1 MRMRTILCTVLAL
14 MAISVGTANAIGLD
28 YYQTLVTK
36 QQLAA
41 SGQSHVFDMHYY
53 EDGNLLIV
61 ANYQTDT
68 TAGEGVLEFAGK
80 TFDAALGNRKGNG
93 GSRYRLKNYR
103 NAILAKLDEQ
113 GEILWSVVD
122 STFDYDVSAS
132 AIMPTKNGGAIFAEK
147 GKDAEGRYWTY
158 INLYS
163 NTGQFLDGGYVMAD
177 FEQKPFM
184 TKEPKDSYSWTGLV
198 QDSVGN
204 TYLVGYQAGDLI
216 PRANKDT
223 VRARTT
229 MWDGEGS
236 QKSKYANTVILKY
249 DKNMFFA
256 GATSYIEGL
265 VYDRPS
271 GIHYE
276 NDKLYVAGVYKNA
289 TDSGFYAAWYN
300 TNLELEDI
308 QYHPVTGSINLQQT
322 KFVDGKIYI
331 CGGLGKN
338 GSITIGE
345 KTITTEATINNSGF
359 VYIINQADGQAIDFA
374 VKNDVF
380 GLTIAAYPE
389 EDGVVAYYY
398 GPMGKNMALH
408 YDADMNLLKQ
418 DTIATGGGSS
428 ITTCVARTADATQTA
443 VGLRAN
449 RNSEFDLLSN
459 KMQPD
464 NTNWY
469 SVVATLSKNGKMGCE
484 NIKADN
490 EKAVKFIENGQLFI
504 RYNGKVYNILGY

>member
-1 MRMRTILCTVLAL
+1 MRKRTIFSTVLAL
-14 MAISVGTANAIGLD
+14 MAISVGSANAIGLD

-36 QQLAA
+36 QNAA
-41 SGQSHVFDMHYY
+41 PSGQSHVFDMHYY
-53 EDGNLLIV
+53 EDGSLLLV

-68 TAGEGVLEFAGK
+68 TAGDGILEFAGK

-113 GEILWSVVD
+113 GEISWSVVD
-122 STFDYDVSAS
+122 STFDYDLSAS

-184 TKEPKDSYSWTGLV
+184 TKEPKDSYAWIELT
-198 QDSVGN
+198 QDTVGN

-229 MWDGEGS
+229 TWDGEGS
-236 QKSKYANTVILKY
+236 QKSSFANTVILKY

-256 GATSYIEGL
+256 GATSYIEDL
-265 VYDRPS
+265 VYDRPN

-276 NDKLYVAGVYKNA
+276 NGKLYVAGVYGKENEN
-289 TDSGFYAAWYN
+289 GFYAARYN

-308 QYHPVTGSINLQQT
+308 QYHPVTGSINQQQT
-322 KFVDGKIYI
+322 KFINGKIYI

-338 GSITIGE
+338 GSITIGD
-345 KTITTEATINNSGF
+345 KTINTGDQNNNNGLIY
-359 VYIINQADGQAIDFA
+359 VINQADGQALTAA
-374 VKNDVF
+374 VKDDVF

-398 GPMGKNMALH
+398 GPMGKNIVLH

-418 DTIATGGGSS
+418 DTIATGGGLS
-428 ITTCVARTADATQTA
+428 ITTCVARTADGTQTA
-443 VGLRAN
+443 LGLRPQASSDFDMLGIKL
-449 RNSEFDLLSN
+449 RPNS
-459 KMQPD
+459 
-464 NTNWY
+464 TNWY
-469 SVVATLSKNGKMGCE
+469 SVVATLSENGKMGCE

-504 RYNGKVYNILGY
+504 RYKGKVYNILGY

>member
-1 MRMRTILCTVLAL
+1 MRKFLLSSLAL
-14 MAISVGTANAIGLD
+14 VAVSISSVNAIGLD

-36 QQLAA
+36 QDAA
-41 SGQSHVFDMHYY
+41 PAGQSHVFDMHYY
-53 EDGNLLIV
+53 DDGNLLIL

-68 TAGEGVLEFAGK
+68 TAGDGILEFAGK
-80 TFDAALGNRKGNG
+80 TFEAALGNRKGNG
-93 GSRYRLKNYR
+93 GSRYRLKSYR
-103 NAILAKLDEQ
+103 NAIFAKLNNE
-113 GEILWSVVD
+113 GELLWSVVD
-122 STFDYDVSAS
+122 STFDYDLAAS

-158 INLYS
+158 INVYS
-163 NTGQFLDGGYVMAD
+163 NTGQFLDGGYVLAD
-177 FEQKPFM
+177 YEQKPFM
-184 TKEPKDSYSWTGLV
+184 TKEPKDSYAWTGLV
-198 QDSVGN
+198 QDTLGN

-216 PRANKDT
+216 PRANNDT

-229 MWDGEGS
+229 TWDGEGS
-236 QKSKYANTVILKY
+236 KKSSFANTVILKY

-256 GATSYIEGL
+256 GATNYIEGL

-276 NDKLYVAGVYKNA
+276 NDKLYVTGVYKNA
-289 TDSGFYAAWYN
+289 TDSGFYAARYN
-300 TNLELEDI
+300 INLELEDI
-308 QYHPVTGSINLQQT
+308 QYHPVTGSIHLLQT

-338 GSITIGE
+338 GSITIGD
-345 KTITTEATINNSGF
+345 KTITTGDQNNNNGLIY
-359 VYIINQADGQAIDFA
+359 VINQADGQALTAA
-374 VKNDVF
+374 VKGDVF

-418 DTIATGGGSS
+418 DTIATGGGLS
-428 ITTCVARTADATQTA
+428 ITTCVARTADGTQTA
-443 VGLRAN
+443 VGIRAQSS
-449 RNSEFDLLSN
+449 SEFDLFGI

-464 NTNWY
+464 NTNWF
-469 SVVATLSKNGKMGCE
+469 SVVATLSENGRMGGE
-484 NIKADN
+484 TIKADSD
-490 EKAVKFIENGQLFI
+490 KAVKFIENGQLFI
-504 RYNGKVYNILGY
+504 RYNDRVYNLLGY